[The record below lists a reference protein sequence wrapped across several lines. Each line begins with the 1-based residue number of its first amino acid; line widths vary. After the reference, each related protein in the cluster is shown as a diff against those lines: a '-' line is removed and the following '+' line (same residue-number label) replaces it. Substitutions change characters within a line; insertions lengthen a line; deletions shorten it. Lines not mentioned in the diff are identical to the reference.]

1 MTQATPHA
9 PEPGYWLPEDAYE
22 QIRTARATAET
33 LLDFLDAMNGDRV
46 ELTIGGLREM
56 LAGSIIDNLNLN
68 PFETFPCTRP
78 ERSARDERV
87 DRGIQAVLGDLFTR
101 PTSRRRDLR

>member
-33 LLDFLDAMNGDRV
+33 LLDFLDATKGFRV
-46 ELTIGGLREM
+46 ELTVAGLHEM
-56 LAGSIIDNLNLN
+56 LAGGIVDNLNFD
-68 PFETFPCTRP
+68 PFETFPCPRP
-78 ERSARDERV
+78 ERSALEERV
-87 DRGIQAVLGDLFTR
+87 CQGIRVVLGKKLGKR
-101 PTSRRRDLR
+101 PSRRRPLR